1 MYSQQQQIY
10 PPTTQNGKTLRRK
23 YNRKLIC
30 LAKKAGEVGD
40 SNIWLQT
47 GSTIICET
55 LWIFALLNKDK
66 QVTKKTELWKNT
78 N

>member
-23 YNRKLIC
+23 YNRKLIY

-55 LWIFALLNKDK
+55 L
-66 QVTKKTELWKNT
+66 
-78 N
+78 